1 MISIYEILSHR
12 NRETVLIALACTFPA
27 ASYSDELDR
36 YLCKVEMSTGFKI
49 VEGTRKWQSTNFIPD
64 GTYLL
69 RPTDTEVSLND
80 GSKTASYEVVA
91 MGAKYPEFTCDT
103 GFSYWYGN
111 EGTPS
116 DWLFCSGAGE
126 FKFNRMTLRFV
137 STYTVGWADS
147 SMYEEQKDGNTPSIS
162 LGSCAAM

>member
-1 MISIYEILSHR
+1 MK
-12 NRETVLIALACTFPA
+12 LIAKVSISVKKGLVA
-27 ASYSDELDR
+27 AVLVWVSPSISYSEDLDS
-36 YLCKVEMSTGFKI
+36 YLCKVEMSTGFKL
-49 VEGTRKWQSTNFIPD
+49 VAGTSKWQSTNFIPD

-69 RPTDTEVSLND
+69 RPTDTEVLLSD
-80 GSKTASYEVVA
+80 GTKTAAYEVVA
-91 MGAKYPEFTCDT
+91 MGAKYPEFTCAT
-103 GFSYWYGN
+103 GFSYWYES

-137 STYTVGWADS
+137 STYTVGWTDS